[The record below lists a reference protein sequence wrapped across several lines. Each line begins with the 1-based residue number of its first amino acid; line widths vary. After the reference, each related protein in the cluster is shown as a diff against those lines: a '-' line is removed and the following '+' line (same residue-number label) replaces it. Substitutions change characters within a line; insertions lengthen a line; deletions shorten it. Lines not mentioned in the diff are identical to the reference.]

1 MINIVE
7 HVEYLLRRHDCVI
20 VPSLGAFLARMSS
33 AHIDSQS
40 MMFYPPFRGVSFNVA
55 VNHNDGLLVS
65 SVMRRYRFS
74 YPTALAAVEEAVA
87 VIKSRISAQ
96 GRINFGN
103 IGILESSHDGKICFV
118 PDGNSTADLYRALPK
133 VELRKIVRQPNPLSH
148 DAVSEFEQS
157 IGNSIRP
164 YLIKGVKWVAAVAVI
179 VCIGLT
185 LRMPFDTGSRT
196 ISYASLSGQGPVT
209 MASVPD
215 RRGTGSDEKV
225 LSIAYPSVA
234 AEAASIVDTA
244 KTESLTK
251 QDYMLPVKTVSTP
264 KVQSEALGSGK
275 PYCLVV
281 ASLTSEAKA
290 LEFIRTDGNPD
301 LKILIQDGRY
311 RVYLAED
318 SSREALISLR
328 NHKGV
333 SQRYPGAW
341 VCERN

>member
-20 VPSLGAFLARMSS
+20 VPALGAFLARMSS
-33 AHIDSQS
+33 ARIDSRS

-74 YPTALAAVEEAVA
+74 YPTALAAVEEAVSA
-87 VIKSRISAQ
+87 IKSRISAQ
-96 GRINFGN
+96 GHISFGS
-103 IGILESSHDGKICFV
+103 IGSLELSHDGKIYFV
-118 PDGNSTADLYRALPK
+118 PGTNSSADIYSCLPK
-133 VELRKIVRQPNPLSH
+133 VELRKIARPSTALPD
-148 DAVSEFEQS
+148 DAVAEFERS
-157 IGNSIRP
+157 VGRSFRP
-164 YLIKGVKWVAAVAVI
+164 YVIKGIKWAAAVAVI

-196 ISYASLSGQGPVT
+196 IGYASLSGQGPVT

-215 RRGTGSDEKV
+215 RRGNISDDKV

-244 KTESLTK
+244 RTGHSAK
-251 QDYMLPVKTVSTP
+251 QNRKLSDTPLSSAPEKHST
-264 KVQSEALGSGK
+264 ATAGK
-275 PYCLVV
+275 PFCLVV

-301 LKILIQDGRY
+301 LKVLVQDGRY

-318 SSREALISLR
+318 SSREALVSLR
-328 NHKGV
+328 NNKGI